1 MSSSNPQ
8 TLKSTTLAMVFSKY
22 RSCCWNPTWL
32 GCWLFVDHHLFGGK
46 NKAIFTMKFGG
57 SVISSHSKHPHIW
70 LVKHLGPPTLGYT
83 MGRFLP
89 DLSPTLHA
97 IRKDSR
103 PGQIT
108 LLRVIPTLAFQ
119 VIYSDIYFDIA
130 PNILSEFYLTSIL
143 IFYLAY
149 LPAFYLVYILAFYL
163 AYILAFYVAFFLT
176 YILAFYV
183 AFYVAYTLAV
193 YLAYMLAVF
202 LAYILAFHLAAE
214 VQRCPLSS
222 EGPRLRSS
230 GAHWARK
237 VPGWHPA
244 VPTALR
250 TLRLRSSSAH
260 SDRKPAVEV
269 QQCPL
274 RAEVGEEIGEELAR
288 RKWTW
293 KGRQRWWRRRRRSR
307 RRRTRRRR
315 RTTAIK
321 SNNPHL
327 AGGEKWMLS
336 SGSKRTP
343 VVLLRTCSK
352 KTNLWDQI

>member
-130 PNILSEFYLTSIL
+130 PNILSDIYSDILSGISSSIL
-143 IFYLAY
+143 SGIYFSVLSGIYSGILCGILSRVYFGILCGILCGIYSGSLSGIYAGSLSGIY
-149 LPAFYLVYILAFYL
+149 SGIPSGRWGPAVPTELGRSQV
-163 AYILAFYVAFFLT
+163 
-176 YILAFYV
+176 
-183 AFYVAYTLAV
+183 
-193 YLAYMLAVF
+193 
-202 LAYILAFHLAAE
+202 E
-214 VQRCPLSS
+214 VQRCPLGS
-222 EGPRLRSS
+222 EGPWLTSS
-230 GAHWARK
+230 GAHCAQN
-237 VPGWHPA
+237 
-244 VPTALR
+244 L
-250 TLRLRSSSAH
+250 
-260 SDRKPAVEV
+260 AVEV

-274 RAEVGEEIGEELAR
+274 RSEAGSWGPVVPTARGSWRRDWRRVGKAEVDVEGEAEVVEE
-288 RKWTW
+288 KEEEQEEED
-293 KGRQRWWRRRRRSR
+293 K
-307 RRRTRRRR
+307 
-315 RTTAIK
+315 K
-321 SNNPHL
+321 EEEENNCD
-327 AGGEKWMLS
+327 K
-336 SGSKRTP
+336 
-343 VVLLRTCSK
+343 
-352 KTNLWDQI
+352 I